1 MSMVARIL
9 SNPIGWAI
17 LLVVAV
23 LACTSIFSIVPE
35 TEQALVVRM
44 GKPNRVINQYA
55 VNEPFGDTGAGLVAR
70 IPLVEEIYYV
80 DKRVRDIDMER
91 QPVLSMDQRRLDVDA
106 YARYR
111 IVNPLRMYL
120 SARGDEKRVSEALK
134 PQLGSALRNELG
146 RRPFAALL
154 TPERDVVMN
163 NIRVALDRVA
173 QQYGAQIVDVRIK
186 RVELPD
192 GTPLQSAYNSMR
204 NARKQQATTIR
215 AEGLKEATILR
226 AAADADASRT
236 YADAFNQDPDFYDYY
251 RSMQSYRAAF
261 GTDNPTEGGTTMILS
276 PNSEYL
282 RNFKGRDNK

>member
-1 MSMVARIL
+1 MTMIARIFRT
-9 SNPIGWAI
+9 PISWAI
-17 LLVVAV
+17 LLIVAV
-23 LACTSIFSIVPE
+23 LACASVFSVVPE
-35 TEQALVVRM
+35 TEQALVVRL
-44 GKPNRVINQYA
+44 GKPKRVFNIYNPT
-55 VNEPFGDTGAGLVAR
+55 EKFGETGAGLAWR
-70 IPLVEEIYYV
+70 IPLIDEIYYI
-80 DKRVRDIDMER
+80 DKRVRDLDMER

-120 SARGDEKRVSEALK
+120 AARGDEKRVSEALK

-163 NIRVALDRVA
+163 NIRTALDRVA

-186 RVELPD
+186 RAELPD
-192 GTPLQSAYNSMR
+192 GTPLQSAYERMK

-215 AEGLKEATILR
+215 AEGAKEAAILR
-226 AAADADASRT
+226 ATADADASRIF
-236 YADAFNQDPDFYDYY
+236 ANAFNQDPDFYDYY

-261 GTDNPTEGGTTMILS
+261 GTDAPTEGGTTMILS

-282 RNFKGRDNK
+282 RNFKGREK

>member
-1 MSMVARIL
+1 MTMASRL
-9 SNPIGWAI
+9 LRSPIGWAF
-17 LLVVAV
+17 LLIVVV
-23 LACTSIFSIVPE
+23 LACASIFAVVPE
-35 TEQALVVRM
+35 TEQALVVRL
-44 GKPNRVINQYA
+44 GKPTRVFNAY
-55 VNEPFGDTGAGLVAR
+55 EPDQKFGDTGAGLAWR
-70 IPLVEEIYYV
+70 IPFIDEIYFI
-80 DKRVRDIDMER
+80 DKRVRDLDMER

-120 SARGDEKRVSEALK
+120 AARGDEKRVSESLK
-134 PQLGSALRNELG
+134 PILGSALRNELG
-146 RRPFAALL
+146 RRSFAALL

-163 NIRVALDRVA
+163 NIRTALDRVA

-186 RVELPD
+186 RAELPD
-192 GTPLQSAYNSMR
+192 GTPLDSAYERMK

-215 AEGLKEATILR
+215 AEGAKEAAILR
-226 AAADADASRT
+226 ATAEADASRV

-261 GTDNPTEGGTTMILS
+261 GTDGATEGGTTMILS

-282 RNFKGRDNK
+282 RNFKGRDK

>member
-1 MSMVARIL
+1 MVARIL
-9 SNPIGWAI
+9 HSPIGWAI
-17 LLVVAV
+17 LLIVAV
-23 LACTSIFSIVPE
+23 LACASVFSVVPE
-35 TEQALVVRM
+35 TEQALIVRM
-44 GKPNRVINQYA
+44 GQPNRV
-55 VNEPFGDTGAGLVAR
+55 VNEYKAGQIFGDTGAGLVAR
-70 IPLVEEIYYV
+70 IPLLEEIYYV
-80 DKRVRDIDMER
+80 DKRVRDLDMER

-111 IVNPLRMYL
+111 IIDPLRMYL
-120 SARGDEKRVSEALK
+120 SARGDEKRVSESLK
-134 PQLGSALRNELG
+134 PILGSALRNELG

-163 NIRVALDRVA
+163 NIRTALDRVA

-186 RVELPD
+186 RAELPD
-192 GTPLQSAYNSMR
+192 GTPLDSAYERMK

-226 AAADADASRT
+226 ATADADASRV

-261 GTDNPTEGGTTMILS
+261 GTDAPTEGGTTMILS

-282 RNFKGRDNK
+282 RNFKGREK

>member
-1 MSMVARIL
+1 MAARIL
-9 SNPIGWAI
+9 RSPIGWAI
-17 LLVVAV
+17 LLIVVV
-23 LACTSIFSIVPE
+23 LAGASVFSVVPE
-35 TEQALVVRM
+35 TEQALIVRM
-44 GKPNRVINQYA
+44 GKPNRIVNQYQA
-55 VNEPFGDTGAGLVAR
+55 SESFGDTGAGLVWR
-70 IPLVEEIYYV
+70 IPLLEEIYYI
-80 DKRVRDIDMER
+80 DKRVRDLDMER

-120 SARGDEKRVSEALK
+120 AARGDEKRVSEALK

-163 NIRVALDRVA
+163 NIRTALDRVA

-186 RVELPD
+186 RAELPD
-192 GTPLQSAYNSMR
+192 GTPLDSAYERMK

-215 AEGLKEATILR
+215 AEGAKEAAILR
-226 AAADADASRT
+226 ATADADASRV
-236 YADAFNQDPDFYDYY
+236 YASAFNQDPDFYDYY

-261 GTDNPTEGGTTMILS
+261 GTDGATEGGTTMILS

-282 RNFKGRDNK
+282 RNFKGRDK